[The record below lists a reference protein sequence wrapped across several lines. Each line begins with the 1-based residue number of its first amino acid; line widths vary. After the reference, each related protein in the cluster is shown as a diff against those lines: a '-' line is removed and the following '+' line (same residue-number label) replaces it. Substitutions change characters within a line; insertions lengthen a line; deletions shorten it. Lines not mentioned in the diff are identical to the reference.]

1 MYHAKLSSGQAGKPG
16 IPAVLILILVFLLL
30 AGCGDQS
37 PDNSGAQTGAVQAAA
52 AVASSTPVPEAVT
65 EAAATAAPQAY
76 PLSVQDE
83 LGHEVILNA
92 APVKIFAPYMED
104 SLVVL
109 GVKPVGQW
117 SNKGQGQQYLQDD
130 LADVPLVDFT
140 SGLPSPEVVM
150 ALQPDLIVLHNSF
163 YAENGVYEQY
173 SKIAPTYVFKQAA
186 GDLDSSVTILGE
198 LLGKQAEAAQGLA
211 DYRKKVEEAKATL
224 APHIQDKK
232 ALIIRF
238 NSRGMFLM
246 GGVYGGFV
254 LAEELGIAKSDLVAT
269 ENSVDL
275 SLELLPQI
283 EADYIFLANDT
294 ANTGEAFYKEL
305 TDSVLWKSIPAVK
318 AGQVYDVDDRYW
330 LGGGIVAY
338 SNVIDDVLKIIAP

>member
-1 MYHAKLSSGQAGKPG
+1 MHYLKVLSRTGKRPG
-16 IPAVLILILVFLLL
+16 FPALLLLLLAFTLL
-30 AGCGDQS
+30 AGCGNQAA
-37 PDNSGAQTGAVQAAA
+37 SGSAVQNEAAPA
-52 AVASSTPVPEAVT
+52 AEATASPAPEAEP
-65 EAAATAAPQAY
+65 EATQAPAQAY
-76 PLSVQDE
+76 PLVVQDE
-83 LGHEVILNA
+83 LGHEVTLNA
-92 APVKIFAPYMED
+92 APTKIFAPYMED

-117 SNKGQGQQYLQDD
+117 SNKGQGQDYLQDQ

-150 ALQPDLIVLHNSF
+150 ALQPDLIVLHNSY
-163 YAENGVYEQY
+163 YAENGIYEQY
-173 SKIAPTYVFKQAA
+173 SKIAPTYVFQQAA
-186 GDLDSSVTILGE
+186 GDLDSSVTKLGE
-198 LLGKQAEAAQGLA
+198 LLGKKEEAAKGLA
-211 DYRKKVEEAKATL
+211 DYRKKVEDAKLAL

-254 LAEELGIAKSDLVAT
+254 LAEELEIAKSELVAA

-283 EADYIFLANDT
+283 DADYIFLANDR

-305 TDSVLWKSIPAVK
+305 TESALWKSIPAVQS
-318 AGQVYDVDDRYW
+318 GHVYDMDDRYW

-338 SNVIDDVLKIIAP
+338 SNVIDDVLEIIVP